1 MIDLACIRMVW
12 QRDIIRYFREKSQLY
27 GSLSRPV
34 LWLFI
39 LGMGLRG
46 SYTGHA
52 GLGANVNYT
61 QFIFPG
67 IIAMTAIFTSI
78 QSAISIIWD
87 REFGFLK
94 EILVAPVPR
103 TSIVIG
109 KGLAGTTLSLI
120 QGSIILLLSPLVHVP
135 IRLLNVVPLLV
146 VIAVLSFALTGIGIV
161 IAARMTSFQGFG
173 TIMNFVIMPMWFLS
187 GALFPVQGL
196 PWWLNVLVRI
206 NPLSYGV
213 DLVRR
218 LVLGF
223 AYYPPLFD
231 LAFLLAFSVLTTA
244 AAVFFFNRGEY

>member
-1 MIDLACIRMVW
+1 MFDLACVRMVW
-12 QRDIIRYFREKSQLY
+12 QRDIIRYFRERSQFY
-27 GSLSRPV
+27 GSLARPA

-46 SYTGHA
+46 PATRIEG
-52 GLGANVNYT
+52 VNYT

-120 QGSIILLLSPLVHVP
+120 QGTIIIALAPLVHVP
-135 IRLLNVVPLLV
+135 IRLVNIVPLF
-146 VIAVLSFALTGIGIV
+146 AVMALMSFALTGIGIV

-196 PWWLNVLVRI
+196 PWWLTVLVRV
-206 NPLSYGV
+206 NPLGYGV

-223 AYYPPLFD
+223 GYYPAWFD
-231 LAFLLAFSVLTTA
+231 LAFLAGFGALTTA

>member
-1 MIDLACIRMVW
+1 MIDIACIYMVW

-46 SYTGHA
+46 SYGQLPS
-52 GLGANVNYT
+52 GVNYT

-67 IIAMTAIFTSI
+67 IIAMTSIFTSI

-103 TSIVIG
+103 ASIVIG

-120 QGSIILLLSPLVHVP
+120 QGAVILLLAPLVHVHVP
-135 IRLLNVVPLLV
+135 WQNIPLLLL
-146 VIAVLSFALTGIGIV
+146 VIVLMSFALTGIGIV

-187 GALFPVQGL
+187 GSMFPPHNL
-196 PWWLNVLVRI
+196 PIWLQVLVRV
-206 NPLSYGV
+206 NPLTYGV
-213 DLVRR
+213 DLMRR
-218 LVLGF
+218 LVLGISF
-223 AYYPPLFD
+223 YPPGFEVG
-231 LAFLLAFSVLTTA
+231 FLLVFSVVTTV
-244 AAVFFFNRGEY
+244 AAVFFFSRGNY

>member
-1 MIDLACIRMVW
+1 MFDSACIHMVW
-12 QRDIIRYFREKSQLY
+12 RRDVLRYFREKSQLY
-27 GSLSRPV
+27 GSLTRPV

-39 LGMGLRG
+39 LGLGLRG
-46 SYTGHA
+46 GYREVGS
-52 GLGANVNYT
+52 VNYT

-67 IIAMTAIFTSI
+67 IIAMTSIFTSI

-120 QGSIILLLSPLVHVP
+120 QGCIILLLAPLVRVKLALVN
-135 IRLLNVVPLLV
+135 ILPLILV
-146 VIAVLSFALTGIGIV
+146 MAVMSFALTGIGIV

-173 TIMNFVIMPMWFLS
+173 TIMNFIIMPLWFLS
-187 GALFPVQGL
+187 GALYPLEGL
-196 PWWLNVLVRI
+196 PWWLALLVRI
-206 NPLSYGV
+206 NPLTYGV
-213 DLVRR
+213 DMIRR

-223 AYYPPLFD
+223 SFYSPGFN
-231 LAFLLAFSVLTTA
+231 LAFLASFSILTTM
-244 AAVFFFNRGEY
+244 AAVYFFNRGEY

>member
-1 MIDLACIRMVW
+1 MIDLACIYMVW
-12 QRDIIRYFREKSQLY
+12 LRDVIRYFREKSQFY
-27 GSLSRPV
+27 GSMTRPV

-39 LGMGLRG
+39 LGLGLRG
-46 SYTGHA
+46 GYQQVG
-52 GLGANVNYT
+52 NVNYT

-67 IIAMTAIFTSI
+67 IVAMTSIFTSI

-109 KGLAGTTLSLI
+109 KGFAGTTLSLI
-120 QGSIILLLSPLVHVP
+120 QGCIILLLAPLVRVKLP
-135 IRLLNVVPLLV
+135 LINILPLLLV
-146 VIAVLSFALTGIGIV
+146 MAVMSFALTGIGIV

-187 GALFPVQGL
+187 GALFPMKGI
-196 PWWLNVLVRI
+196 PWWLNILVRI
-206 NPLSYGV
+206 NPLTYGV

-223 AYYPPLFD
+223 SFYPLWFD
-231 LAFLLAFSVLTTA
+231 LGFLIIFSVITTV
-244 AAVFFFNRGEY
+244 AAVYFFNRGEY

>member
-1 MIDLACIRMVW
+1 MVW

-27 GSLSRPV
+27 GSLSRPI
-34 LWLFI
+34 LWLFV
-39 LGMGLRG
+39 LGLGLRG
-46 SYTGHA
+46 SAQGI
-52 GLGANVNYT
+52 GNVNYT

-120 QGSIILLLSPLVHVP
+120 QGCIIILLAPLVHVRIP
-135 IRLLNVVPLLV
+135 LANLVPLILV
-146 VIAVLSFALTGIGIV
+146 LALLSFGLTGIGIV

-173 TIMNFVIMPMWFLS
+173 TIMNFIIMPMWFLS
-187 GALFPVQGL
+187 GALFPTRNL
-196 PWWLNVLVRI
+196 PIWLNALVRA
-206 NPLSYGV
+206 NPLTYGV

-223 AYYPPLFD
+223 SYHSPLFD
-231 LAFLLAFSVLTTA
+231 FIFLICFGALTVA
-244 AAVFFFNRGEY
+244 AAVFFFNHGEY

>member
-1 MIDLACIRMVW
+1 MIDFACIRMVW
-12 QRDIIRYFREKSQLY
+12 QRDIIRYFRERSQLY
-27 GSLSRPV
+27 GSLSRPI
-34 LWLFI
+34 LWLFV
-39 LGMGLRG
+39 LGLGLRG
-46 SYTGHA
+46 SASGI
-52 GLGANVNYT
+52 GNVNYT

-120 QGSIILLLSPLVHVP
+120 QGCIIILLAPLVHVHP
-135 IRLLNVVPLLV
+135 PLVNIVPLILTL
-146 VIAVLSFALTGIGIV
+146 AVMSFGLTGIGIV

-173 TIMNFVIMPMWFLS
+173 TIMNFIIMPMWFLS
-187 GALFPVQGL
+187 GALFPARNL
-196 PWWLNVLVRI
+196 PVWLNVLVRV
-206 NPLSYGV
+206 NPLTYGV
-213 DLVRR
+213 DFVRR

-223 AYYPPLFD
+223 SYHAPVFD
-231 LAFLLAFSVLTTA
+231 FGFLVCFGALTVA